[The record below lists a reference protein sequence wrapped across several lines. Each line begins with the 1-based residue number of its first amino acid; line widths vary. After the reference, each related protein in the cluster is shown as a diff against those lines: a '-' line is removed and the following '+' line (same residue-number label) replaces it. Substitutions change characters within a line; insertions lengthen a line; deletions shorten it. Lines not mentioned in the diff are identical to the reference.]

1 MSTSVTL
8 PALGESVTEG
18 TVSRWLKQVGD
29 TVEADEPLLEV
40 STDKVDTE
48 IPSPAS
54 GVLLEIKAQE
64 DETVEVGAVLAVIG
78 EPSEADGQSA
88 PAPEAPA
95 EEAAETP
102 TQEAAEAPTQQ
113 AAEAPTQEA
122 AQEEAEPEE
131 QAAQEQAEAIQEPE
145 QSEIAG
151 EEKVESAAPAATSEA
166 PADGTEVTLPELG
179 ESVTEGTVS
188 RWLKRVGESVAAD
201 EPLLEVSTDKVDT
214 EIPSPTSGTLLE
226 IRVQEDETVGVGAV
240 LAIIGEAGAATAPS
254 RQPEPTPEPEREPEP
269 EPRAQPESQPEPE
282 PQPESQPEPEQAH
295 AEPKPEAAPQPGREP
310 KVATPSAGEDARPE
324 PRAPAAQAAAAPA
337 PVAGDSEAGYVTP
350 LVRKLAREHG
360 VDLTSLNGTGV
371 GGRIRKQDVLAAAEA
386 AKQAA
391 EAEKEAAEAEK
402 EPAAAPQAPA
412 EPAAAAPAAEASTL
426 RGTTEKMSRL
436 RQTIARRMVESL
448 QVSAQLTAT
457 VEVDLTAISRIR
469 AKVKDDFK
477 KREGATLSYLPFIAK
492 AAIEALKIY
501 PNVNATIDTEERIIT
516 YPDAEHLGIAVDTEK
531 GLLVPVIKDAGDLSI
546 AGLAKRIAD
555 LAART
560 RQNKVTPDELT
571 GGTFTITNYGSAGTL
586 MDTPIIN
593 QPQVAILGTG
603 ALVKRPVVISDPRL
617 GEIIAIRDMMYLS
630 LSYDHRL
637 IDGAKAARFLSTLR
651 ARLEEG
657 DFGAEFGI

>member
-54 GVLLEIKAQE
+54 GVLLEIRAQE

-78 EPSEADGQSA
+78 EPSEADGGA
-88 PAPEAPA
+88 PP
-95 EEAAETP
+95 
-102 TQEAAEAPTQQ
+102 AAEAPTKEADQ
-113 AAEAPTQEA
+113 AQAEESPEAQAEEAPEA
-122 AQEEAEPEE
+122 QAEETPEPEAEETPEPEAEETPEPEAEETE
-131 QAAQEQAEAIQEPE
+131 QAQA
-145 QSEIAG
+145 
-151 EEKVESAAPAATSEA
+151 KESAPAPAAAPSGGSEGTA
-166 PADGTEVTLPELG
+166 GATEVTLPELG

-188 RWLKRVGESVAAD
+188 RWLKQVGESVNAD

-214 EIPSPTSGTLLE
+214 EIPSPASGTLLE
-226 IRVQEDETVGVGAV
+226 IKVQEDETVGVGAV
-240 LAIIGEAGAATAPS
+240 LAVIGEAGAAAPAPEAE
-254 RQPEPTPEPEREPEP
+254 RQPAPEAEPEP
-269 EPRAQPESQPEPE
+269 APQPPAPE
-282 PQPESQPEPEQAH
+282 PQAARE
-295 AEPKPEAAPQPGREP
+295 AEPQPKSEP
-310 KVATPSAGEDARPE
+310 TTTPATAKEDARPE
-324 PRAPAAQAAAAPA
+324 EHGPTGAAQPTPGAS
-337 PVAGDSEAGYVTP
+337 DSEATYVTP
-350 LVRKLAREHG
+350 LVRKLAKEHG
-360 VDLTSLNGTGV
+360 VDIASLNGTGV

-391 EAEKEAAEAEK
+391 AEPAPEAPAA
-402 EPAAAPQAPA
+402 PAAAA
-412 EPAAAAPAAEASTL
+412 PAAAAPAAEVSTL

-436 RQTIARRMVESL
+436 RQTIAKRMVESL

-457 VEVDLTAISRIR
+457 VEVDMTAISQIR

-492 AAIEALKIY
+492 ASVEALKAY
-501 PNVNATIDTEERIIT
+501 PQVNATIDTEDRTIT

-617 GEIIAIRDMMYLS
+617 GQVIAIRDMMYLS

-637 IDGAKAARFLSTLR
+637 IDGAKAARFLSTLK

>member
-78 EPSEADGQSA
+78 EPSEADGQA
-88 PAPEAPA
+88 ARAPEAPA
-95 EEAAETP
+95 EEAAE
-102 TQEAAEAPTQQ
+102 AP
-113 AAEAPTQEA
+113 
-122 AQEEAEPEE
+122 AQEEAAAPAHEEAAAPAQEEASPAEPPEEPEE
-131 QAAQEQAEAIQEPE
+131 PEAAAEAAAEPT
-145 QSEIAG
+145 
-151 EEKVESAAPAATSEA
+151 APAATSGG
-166 PADGTEVTLPELG
+166 PAAGTEVTLPELG

-188 RWLKRVGESVAAD
+188 RWLKQVGDSVAAD

-214 EIPSPTSGTLLE
+214 EIPSTTSGSLLE
-226 IRVQEDETVGVGAV
+226 IRVQEDETVEVGAV
-240 LAIIGEAGAATAPS
+240 LAVIGDAGAAAAPS
-254 RQPEPTPEPEREPEP
+254 REPET
-269 EPRAQPESQPEPE
+269 APESGRRPE
-282 PQPESQPEPEQAH
+282 PQPRPEPQAQPEPQA
-295 AEPKPEAAPQPGREP
+295 KPAPQPEP
-310 KVATPSAGEDARPE
+310 RLAAPTAKEDA
-324 PRAPAAQAAAAPA
+324 QAERHGPVSSATAAPA
-337 PVAGDSEAGYVTP
+337 PVVGDSEAGYVTP
-350 LVRKLAREHG
+350 LVRKLAKEHG
-360 VDLTSLNGTGV
+360 VELAALNGTGV
-371 GGRIRKQDVLAAAEA
+371 GGRIRKQDVLAAAET

-391 EAEKEAAEAEK
+391 ETAKEAAAPAP
-402 EPAAAPQAPA
+402 EPPA
-412 EPAAAAPAAEASTL
+412 EPAAAAKAAAAPAAEVSTL
-426 RGTTEKMSRL
+426 RGTTEKMTRL
-436 RQTIARRMVESL
+436 RQTIAKRMVESL

-457 VEVDLTAISRIR
+457 VEVDVTEISRIR

-492 AAIEALKIY
+492 AAVEALKAY
-501 PNVNATIDTEERIIT
+501 PKLNATIDTEERTVT
-516 YPDAEHLGIAVDTEK
+516 YPDAEHLGIAVQTER

-546 AGLAKRIAD
+546 SGLAKRIAD

-560 RQNKVTPDELT
+560 RQNKVTPDELI

-603 ALVKRPVVISDPRL
+603 ALVKRPVVIADPRL
-617 GEIIAIRDMMYLS
+617 GEVIAIRDMMYLS

-637 IDGAKAARFLSTLR
+637 IDGAEAAEFLSTLK
-651 ARLEEG
+651 ARLQEG
-657 DFGAEFGI
+657 DFSAEFGL